1 MSFLREL
8 ETQAY
13 RVDDEGLALNL
24 ITLALR
30 NLRRRATRTIIVSL
44 SVGLAVASA
53 LSLVALADSIKR
65 SVGEGA
71 DERGADLTVLSRNAS
86 DIFSGFIA
94 EDMKDKLSLI
104 HGIQAVT
111 GELVMY
117 APIDHDQQKVLTGW
131 AADSFFWQR
140 MPISNGHF
148 PGLHEHRVVV
158 LGSGAA
164 EALHKDIGDN
174 LDILDARFSVVGI
187 ANYQSALNRSMIYM
201 PLPEL
206 QDIAFRQKQVT
217 MFEIKLQP
225 TVAPA
230 EIEAIKAEVGQ
241 MDSLL
246 ATPTDQLLQHD
257 RNLLVMKA
265 ISRSVSLIALT
276 MGALS
281 VLNALLMAVQERT
294 REIGIMTAIGWSRAR
309 TMASIVFEG
318 VLIGVAGCSVGIPL
332 SYGISLLF
340 GYLPT
345 IGDILSFHPS
355 LSMVLPTL
363 LASIALCA
371 VGSLYP
377 AWRAASMSPADAL
390 RRP

>member
-1 MSFLREL
+1 
-8 ETQAY
+8 
-13 RVDDEGLALNL
+13 VNL

-30 NLRRRATRTIIVSL
+30 NLRRRAARTAIVSV
-44 SVGLAVASA
+44 SVGLAVASS
-53 LSLVALADSIKR
+53 LSLLALADSVSR

-94 EDMKDKLSLI
+94 DEVQDKLKLLD
-104 HGIQAVT
+104 GVQAVS

-117 APIDHDQQKVLTGW
+117 APVDHEQQKVITGW
-131 AADSFFWQR
+131 ADDSFFWKR
-140 MPISNGHF
+140 MPIGAGHI
-148 PGLHEHRVVV
+148 PGLRERQAVV
-158 LGSGAA
+158 LGAGAA
-164 EALHKDIGDN
+164 EALHKGAGDM
-174 LDILDARFSVVGI
+174 LDSLDARFSFAGI

-201 PLPEL
+201 PLSAL

-225 TVAPA
+225 TLAA
-230 EIEAIKAEVGQ
+230 AAIEAIKAEIGR
-241 MDSLL
+241 MDPLF

-281 VLNALLMAVQERT
+281 VLNSLLMSVQERT
-294 REIGIMTAIGWSRAR
+294 REIGILSAIGWSRTR

-318 VLIGVAGCSVGIPL
+318 VLIGVAGCAIGIPL
-332 SYGISLLF
+332 SYAIALLF
-340 GYLPT
+340 RYLPT
-345 IGDILSFHPS
+345 IGDILTFRPS
-355 LSMVLPTL
+355 LSMAVPVFLV
-363 LASIALCA
+363 SIVLCA
-371 VGSLYP
+371 TGSLYP

-390 RRP
+390 RQP

>member
-1 MSFLREL
+1 
-8 ETQAY
+8 
-13 RVDDEGLALNL
+13 VDDEGQALNL

-140 MPISNGHF
+140 MPISNGHL
-148 PGLHEHRVVV
+148 PGLHEYRVVV

-174 LDILDARFSVVGI
+174 LDILDVRFSVVGI

-225 TVAPA
+225 LVAPA

-345 IGDILSFHPS
+345 IGDILNFHPS
-355 LSMVLPTL
+355 LSMALPTL

-377 AWRAASMSPADAL
+377 AWRAASKSPADAL
-390 RRP
+390 RRS

>member
-1 MSFLREL
+1 
-8 ETQAY
+8 
-13 RVDDEGLALNL
+13 VDDEGLALNL

-140 MPISNGHF
+140 MPISNGHL

-225 TVAPA
+225 SVAPA

-363 LASIALCA
+363 LASLALCA

>member
-140 MPISNGHF
+140 MPISNGHL

-206 QDIAFRQKQVT
+206 QDIAFRQKQVS

-225 TVAPA
+225 TVVPA

>member
-1 MSFLREL
+1 L
-8 ETQAY
+8 T
-13 RVDDEGLALNL
+13 L

-30 NLRRRATRTIIVSL
+30 NLRRRSARTIIVSV

-86 DIFSGFIA
+86 DIFSGFIP
-94 EDMKDKLSLI
+94 EDMKDKLSVI
-104 HGIQAVT
+104 HGVQAVT
-111 GELVMY
+111 GELILH
-117 APIDHDQQKVLTGW
+117 APVDHDQQKVLTGW
-131 AADSFFWQR
+131 AGESFFWNR
-140 MPISNGHF
+140 MPIGSGHL
-148 PGLHEHRVVV
+148 PGPHEHRVVV

-164 EALHKDIGDN
+164 EGLHKDIGDT
-174 LDILDARFSVVGI
+174 LDILDVRFTIIGI

-225 TVAPA
+225 AVASA
-230 EIEAIKAEVGQ
+230 EVEAIKAEVGRI
-241 MDSLL
+241 DSLL

-265 ISRSVSLIALT
+265 VSRSVSLIALT

-309 TMASIVFEG
+309 TVASVLCEG
-318 VLIGVAGCSVGIPL
+318 VLIGVAGCCVGIPL
-332 SYGISLLF
+332 SYAISLLF
-340 GYLPT
+340 EYLPT

-355 LSMVLPTL
+355 LSMILPTL

-371 VGSLYP
+371 AGSLYP
-377 AWRAASMSPADAL
+377 AWRAASMSPAEAL

>member
-1 MSFLREL
+1 M
-8 ETQAY
+8 
-13 RVDDEGLALNL
+13 NL
-24 ITLALR
+24 FTLALS
-30 NLRRRATRTIIVSL
+30 NLRRRATRTVVVSI

-86 DIFSGFIA
+86 DIFSGFIG
-94 EDMKDKLSLI
+94 EDIQDKLSLVP
-104 HGIQAVT
+104 GVQAVT

-131 AADSFFWQR
+131 AADSFFWKL
-140 MPISNGHF
+140 MPISSGHL
-148 PGLHEHRVVV
+148 PGLHERRVVV

-164 EALHKDIGDN
+164 EALQKGIGDD
-174 LDILDARFSVVGI
+174 LDILDARFKVVGI

-201 PLPEL
+201 TLPEL
-206 QDIAFRQKQVT
+206 QEIAFRQKQVT
-217 MFEIKLQP
+217 MFEMKLQP
-225 TVAPA
+225 ALATA
-230 EIEAIKAEVGQ
+230 EIQAIKSKVSRMG
-241 MDSLL
+241 SLL

-257 RNLLVMKA
+257 RNLLVMNA
-265 ISRSVSLIALT
+265 ISRSISLIALT

-294 REIGIMTAIGWSRAR
+294 REIGIMAAIGWSRAR

-318 VLIGVAGCSVGIPL
+318 VLIGVAGCFVGVPL
-332 SYGISLLF
+332 SYGISMLF

-345 IGDILSFHPS
+345 IGDILSFHPN
-355 LSMVLPTL
+355 LSIVLPTL
-363 LASIALCA
+363 LVSIVLCA
-371 VGSLYP
+371 AGSIYP
-377 AWRAASMSPADAL
+377 AWRAVSMRPADAL

>member
-1 MSFLREL
+1 
-8 ETQAY
+8 
-13 RVDDEGLALNL
+13 LNL
-24 ITLALR
+24 VTLALR
-30 NLRRRATRTIIVSL
+30 NLRQRASRTIIVSI

-53 LSLVALADSIKR
+53 LSLVALADSISR
-65 SVGEGA
+65 SVGEGV
-71 DERGADLTVLSRNAS
+71 DERGADLTVLSPNAS
-86 DIFSGFIA
+86 DIFSGFIP
-94 EDMKDKLSLI
+94 EDLKDQLSSI
-104 HGIQAVT
+104 HGVHAVT
-111 GELVMY
+111 GELLLY
-117 APIDHDQQKVLTGW
+117 APIDREQQKVVAGW
-131 AADSFFWQR
+131 PPDSFFWKR
-140 MPISNGHF
+140 MPISNGRL
-148 PGLHEHRVVV
+148 PGPQDHRVVV

-164 EALHKDIGDN
+164 ETLHKDIGDN

-187 ANYQSALNRSMIYM
+187 ANYRSALNRSMIYM

-225 TVAPA
+225 AVTTA
-230 EIEAIKAEVGQ
+230 EIEAIKAEIGQ
-241 MDSLL
+241 MNSLS

-309 TMASIVFEG
+309 TMASILFEG
-318 VLIGVAGCSVGIPL
+318 TLIGIAGSFVGVPL

-340 GYLPT
+340 EYLPT
-345 IGDILSFHPS
+345 IGEILSFHPD
-355 LSMVLPTL
+355 LSMILPIL
-363 LASIALCA
+363 LASIVLCA
-371 VGSLYP
+371 AGSLYP
-377 AWRAASMSPADAL
+377 AWRAASMNPTDAL
-390 RRP
+390 RRS